1 MPSESKGFM
10 GNIIKSVIN
19 TLQMPVC
26 WVLLSVFCG
35 LLYWP
40 GLYGP
45 LLLDDEATFGAML
58 GEGFAKNHDLYFIT
72 EAASP
77 MGPHGRL
84 LSIVSFYFNAIFSQD
99 IFYWKLTNLIIHL
112 LCAYVIFVLVNEIH
126 QFIYPSETT
135 KHPVTSIAFV
145 VSAVWL
151 LHPLHI
157 STVLY
162 TVQRMTQLS
171 TLFVL
176 LGVVAYLKA
185 RISYKKTSQSSW
197 WLYFFAWAV
206 CFPLGVFSKESALLF
221 PVYIVLLEV
230 FILSGKRV
238 STAMLVKLFGVLFVL
253 GLGLLW
259 VIWDWLQSGYAARE
273 FTLSQRLLTEARI
286 VCDYIGMIL
295 IPAQKNMSFMHDDY
309 ILSTGFFS
317 PISTFVAIVF
327 LASLFVFSLF
337 IRKREPIIAF
347 GVGLFFVGHLMES
360 TVIHLELMFEH
371 RNYLPS
377 LGLILATT
385 YAVRALMKEAGI
397 KKLLTVAVISLLSFS
412 TWLRADTW
420 SSNITLFY
428 YIETHHPKSERIVS
442 IKADEA
448 AYAGSF
454 DLARQKLDR
463 IDSLGSKLQRLKV
476 ECLESGQL
484 GPNDL
489 DINIPNEGVA
499 TTYVVMGLVN
509 LANLGLDK
517 KCIFPDDKYIAL
529 SNRMLERFTATGSN
543 RQMIMMYKAHFLAKI
558 GHQSEAIDTLSETF
572 ELDQGNPVPLF
583 LACEWLLDWDVE
595 KSNAVQPEQCTKALK
610 IAELKAPRYSEYE
623 AKVRARL
630 DNN

>member
-1 MPSESKGFM
+1 MPSENSGFM
-10 GNIIKSVIN
+10 GNYIKGSIN
-19 TLQMPVC
+19 TIPMPVY
-26 WVLLSVFCG
+26 WVMLSVLCC

-58 GEGFAKNHDLYFIT
+58 GEEFAKNHAFHFIT
-72 EAASP
+72 DAGST
-77 MGPHGRL
+77 MGPFGRL

-112 LCAYVIFVLVNEIH
+112 LCAYVIFVLVKEIH
-126 QFIYPSETT
+126 QFIYPSEN
-135 KHPVTSIAFV
+135 KKQAAVSIALV

-171 TLFVL
+171 TFFVL
-176 LGVVAYLKA
+176 LGMVAYLKA
-185 RISYKKTSQSSW
+185 RITYKKTNPSLL
-197 WLYFFAWAV
+197 LYFFAWAV

-221 PVYIVLLEV
+221 PAYIALLEV
-230 FILSGKRV
+230 FILSGKRI
-238 STAMLVKLFGVLFVL
+238 STAMLSKLFGVSFVL

-259 VIWDWLQSGYAARE
+259 VVWDWLQSGYAFRE
-273 FTLSQRLLTEARI
+273 FTLTQRLLTETRI

-309 ILSTGFFS
+309 ALSTGFFS
-317 PISTFVAIVF
+317 PISTFVAIIF
-327 LASLFVFSLF
+327 LTSLFVFSLM

-347 GVGLFFVGHLMES
+347 GIGLFFVGHLMES
-360 TVIHLELMFEH
+360 TVVQLELMFEH

-385 YAVRALMKEAGI
+385 YAVRGLIKEVVI
-397 KKLLTVAVISLLSFS
+397 KKLLTVAVIGLLSFS

-420 SSNITLFY
+420 SSNNTLLY

-448 AYAGSF
+448 AYAGSY

-463 IDSLGSKLQRLKV
+463 IDGLGSKLQRLKV
-476 ECLESGQL
+476 ECLESGRL
-484 GPNDL
+484 ESNDL
-489 DINIPNEGVA
+489 DINIPNGGVA

-509 LANLGLDK
+509 LANLRLSE
-517 KCIFPDDKYIAL
+517 KCNFSEEKYIAL
-529 SNRMLERFTATGSN
+529 SNRMLERLNAKNSN
-543 RQMIMMYKAHFLAKI
+543 RQMIMIYKAHFLAKMKNKA
-558 GHQSEAIDTLSETF
+558 EAIEVLTQTF

-595 KSNAVQPEQCTKALK
+595 TSNAAQPEQCTKALK
-610 IAELKAPRYSEYE
+610 IAELKAPRYSEVE
-623 AKVRARL
+623 VKVRGRL
-630 DNN
+630 ENN

>member
-1 MPSESKGFM
+1 MPSENSGFM
-10 GNIIKSVIN
+10 GNYIKGAIK
-19 TLQMPVC
+19 TIPMPVY
-26 WVLLSVFCG
+26 WVMLSVLCC

-58 GEGFAKNHDLYFIT
+58 GEEFAKNHAFYFIT
-72 EAASP
+72 DAGSI
-77 MGPHGRL
+77 MGPFGRL

-112 LCAYVIFVLVNEIH
+112 LCAYIIFVLVKEIH
-126 QFIYPSETT
+126 QVIYPSENKKQTA
-135 KHPVTSIAFV
+135 VSIALV

-176 LGVVAYLKA
+176 LGMVAYLKA
-185 RISYKKTSQSSW
+185 RITYKKTNSSPW
-197 WLYFFAWAV
+197 LLYFFAWAV

-221 PVYIVLLEV
+221 PAYIALLEV
-230 FILSGKRV
+230 FILSGKRI
-238 STAMLVKLFGVLFVL
+238 STAMLSKLFGVSFVL

-259 VIWDWLQSGYAARE
+259 VVWDWLQSGYAFRE
-273 FTLSQRLLTEARI
+273 FTLTQRLLTEARI

-309 ILSTGFFS
+309 VLSTGLFS
-317 PISTFVAIVF
+317 PISTFVAIIF
-327 LASLFVFSLF
+327 LTSLFVFSLM

-347 GVGLFFVGHLMES
+347 GIGLFFVGHLMES
-360 TVIHLELMFEH
+360 TVVQLELMFEH

-385 YAVRALMKEAGI
+385 YAVRGLIKEVVI
-397 KKLLTVAVISLLSFS
+397 KKLLTVAVIGLLSFS

-420 SSNITLFY
+420 SNNNTLLY

-448 AYAGSF
+448 AYAGSY

-463 IDSLGSKLQRLKV
+463 IDGLGSKLQRLKV
-476 ECLESGQL
+476 ECLESGRL
-484 GPNDL
+484 ESNDL
-489 DINIPNEGVA
+489 DINIPNGGVA

-509 LANLGLDK
+509 LANLRLSE
-517 KCIFPDDKYIAL
+517 KCNFSEEKYIAL
-529 SNRMLERFTATGSN
+529 SNRMLERLNAKNSN
-543 RQMIMMYKAHFLAKI
+543 RQMIMIYKAHFLAKMKNKA
-558 GHQSEAIDTLSETF
+558 EAIEVLTQTF

-595 KSNAVQPEQCTKALK
+595 KSNAAQPEQCTKALK
-610 IAELKAPRYSEYE
+610 IAELKAPRYSEVE
-623 AKVRARL
+623 VKVRGRL
-630 DNN
+630 ENN